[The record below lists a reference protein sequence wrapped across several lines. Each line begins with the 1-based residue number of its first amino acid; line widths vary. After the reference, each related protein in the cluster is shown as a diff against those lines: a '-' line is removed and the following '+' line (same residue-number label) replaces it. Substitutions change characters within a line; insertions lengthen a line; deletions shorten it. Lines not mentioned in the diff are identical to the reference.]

1 MKRTLPVLDLGRLDI
16 TEMTCNIFNIVL
28 LGGVIENLGPQNA
41 RLLEVNCGVANQ
53 YTAHDH
59 T

>member
-1 MKRTLPVLDLGRLDI
+1 MEHTLPILDLGRLDI
-16 TEMTCNIFNIVL
+16 TEMTRDIVNIVF